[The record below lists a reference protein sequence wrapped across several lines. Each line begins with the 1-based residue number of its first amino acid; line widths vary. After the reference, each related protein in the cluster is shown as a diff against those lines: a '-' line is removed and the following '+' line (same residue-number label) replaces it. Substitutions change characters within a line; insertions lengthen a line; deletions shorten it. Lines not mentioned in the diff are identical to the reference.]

1 MLCLVVRTLSAQTCV
16 FISRVFAAGH
26 TDSYNIRET
35 ETKQRLSGKF
45 CTYEQRIILMGFS
58 VLERAFIW
66 GRFQRLS
73 PLQKLSFPKVDTRQ
87 GLRNYF
93 LRVLHLIEL

>member
-16 FISRVFAAGH
+16 FIFRVFAAGH

-35 ETKQRLSGKF
+35 ETKERLSGKF

-58 VLERAFIW
+58 VLERDLSGVVFRDFRRYKSYHFLKLIR
-66 GRFQRLS
+66 GR
-73 PLQKLSFPKVDTRQ
+73 V
-87 GLRNYF
+87 
-93 LRVLHLIEL
+93 

>member
-16 FISRVFAAGH
+16 FIFRVFAAGH
-26 TDSYNIRET
+26 TDSYNIREI

-58 VLERAFIW
+58 ALERAFNW
-66 GRFQRLS
+66 GRFQRFS
-73 PLQKLSFPKVDTRQ
+73 RLQKLSFSKVDTKYPKDR
-87 GLRNYF
+87 
-93 LRVLHLIEL
+93 I

>member
-16 FISRVFAAGH
+16 FIFRVFAAGN

-58 VLERAFIW
+58 ALERAFIW

-73 PLQKLSFPKVDTRQ
+73 PLENLSFPKVDTRQ
-87 GLRNYF
+87 GLRNFF

>member
-1 MLCLVVRTLSAQTCV
+1 MLRLVLRTLSAQTRV
-16 FISRVFAAGH
+16 FISRFFAAGH

-35 ETKQRLSGKF
+35 ETKERLSRKF
-45 CTYEQRIILMGFS
+45 CTYEQRIIFMGFS
-58 VLERAFIW
+58 LLERAFIW
-66 GRFQRLS
+66 GRFQRVS

-87 GLRNYF
+87 GLSDFF

>member
-16 FISRVFAAGH
+16 FIFRVFAAGH

-35 ETKQRLSGKF
+35 ETN
-45 CTYEQRIILMGFS
+45 EQRIILMGFS

-87 GLRNYF
+87 GLSNYF

>member
-16 FISRVFAAGH
+16 FIFRVFAAGH

-35 ETKQRLSGKF
+35 ETKERLSGKF

-66 GRFQRLS
+66 GRFQRFS
-73 PLQKLSFPKVDTRQ
+73 RLQKLSFSKVHTKYPKDR
-87 GLRNYF
+87 
-93 LRVLHLIEL
+93 I